1 MRPWIGRRR
10 QFGMY
15 DQLMVELRN
24 EDHASFTNF
33 LRMPPEMFDELL
45 ARVIPRITKQ
55 YTFYRDPLEPGMK
68 LALTLRH
75 LASGNKYA
83 SMKFGWRVPHNTQ
96 SIVVREV
103 CQAIVDEYVDEV
115 LVCPSTPDGW
125 RAIADKFF
133 QKWNFPHT
141 CGVFDGKHVACR
153 CPPKSGSQYFN
164 YKGFYSIVLMALVDA
179 DYKIIW
185 ADVGGTGSAS
195 DAQIYNDCEL
205 KKCAEGG
212 TLGLPDPDPLPN
224 DNQNVPYF
232 FIGDNG
238 LIILENS
245 ISSALFPN
253 SAKVT
258 NLEQKPYL
266 NYRLRK
272 ALT

>member
-1 MRPWIGRRR
+1 MELSNVHVIRKMEDPARLRREYLLAVLQHQHDLIDLTVYQLRAKRAWRGRYKRRRNHWVRPWIGRRR

-125 RAIADKFF
+125 
-133 QKWNFPHT
+133 
-141 CGVFDGKHVACR
+141 
-153 CPPKSGSQYFN
+153 
-164 YKGFYSIVLMALVDA
+164 
-179 DYKIIW
+179 
-185 ADVGGTGSAS
+185 
-195 DAQIYNDCEL
+195 
-205 KKCAEGG
+205 
-212 TLGLPDPDPLPN
+212 
-224 DNQNVPYF
+224 
-232 FIGDNG
+232 
-238 LIILENS
+238 
-245 ISSALFPN
+245 
-253 SAKVT
+253 
-258 NLEQKPYL
+258 
-266 NYRLRK
+266 
-272 ALT
+272 